1 MAIPSPT
8 GDLKIVF
15 SVSTVGAKYI
25 DTQIKYFFYLLSHDS
40 HLVVDRN
47 LLISVRRLPRPSGS
61 MHLGDVSETNG
72 WDNVIRN
79 VSATRNN
86 EA

>member
-1 MAIPSPT
+1 MAIPSPI

-61 MHLGDVSETNG
+61 MHLRDVSETNG